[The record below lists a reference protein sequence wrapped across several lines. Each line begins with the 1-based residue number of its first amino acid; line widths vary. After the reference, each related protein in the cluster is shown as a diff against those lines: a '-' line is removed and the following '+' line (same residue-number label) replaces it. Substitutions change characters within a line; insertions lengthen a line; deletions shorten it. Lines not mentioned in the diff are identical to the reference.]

1 MSLIIDTSQ
10 VAPSER
16 FDLWVEEASKAY
28 FPMSFER
35 GGGSAFSGVAHNCEL
50 GPVDVHRVT
59 AGPSGLLR
67 TRRNINAADP
77 ETFHLGLELR
87 GHSRMEQDGRSCAM
101 PTGTLFGFQ
110 SSRPF
115 VIRNETDFEMLVI
128 SFPMALLRSAR
139 GPRVRA
145 DRRAHRPRRSR
156 HGSSRRSSSISRRAS
171 RTTRWP
177 RAERTSGRRS
187 SMSSARSSCARTKA
201 RGTYLHADVL
211 LPQVTTYVYR
221 HLGDPDLTPARIAAA
236 HFVSVRSLHRLW
248 EPRGVSISGWIRELR
263 LGRCR
268 RDLADPALAHESI
281 GTIAS
286 RWGMRNPAHFS
297 RMYRAAYGCS
307 PRDHRPGGA

>member
-50 GPVDVHRVT
+50 GPVDVHRVM

-67 TRRNINAADP
+67 TRRNIDAADP

-128 SFPMALLRSAR
+128 SFPMALLGQRA
-139 GPRVRA
+139 GRV
-145 DRRAHRPRRSR
+145 
-156 HGSSRRSSSISRRAS
+156 
-171 RTTRWP
+171 
-177 RAERTSGRRS
+177 
-187 SMSSARSSCARTKA
+187 CARTGERIDQTFASRFVAPFLIDLAA
-201 RGTYLHADVL
+201 RIEDDTLAAGGANLGETIVDVVRSIFLRQDESTGTYLHADVL

-236 HFVSVRSLHRLW
+236 HFISVRSLHRLW